1 MAVSRDPLVPFRTLT
16 TCGELA
22 GRDDRSRLFF
32 GMGRNSVTG
41 KEMHA

>member
-1 MAVSRDPLVPFRTLT
+1 MAVSRDPLVRFRTLR
-16 TCGELA
+16 GELA
-22 GRDDRSRLFF
+22 GRDDRRRLFF